1 MAKAHKIKISER
13 ALLQRINRTLSER
26 DEVLKKARSERVS
39 DDLGRYF
46 VLDTRLNAVVRK
58 DVELEGYGRSLKA
71 LKDYEVLE
79 GKANG

>member
-1 MAKAHKIKISER
+1 MAKTHKIKISER
-13 ALLQRINRTLSER
+13 ALLQRINRALSGC

-58 DVELEGYGRSLKA
+58 GVELEGYGRSIKA
-71 LKDYEVLE
+71 LRDYEELE
-79 GKANG
+79 GNANG

>member
-1 MAKAHKIKISER
+1 MAKTHKIKVSER
-13 ALLQRINRTLSER
+13 ALVQRINRVLTER

-39 DDLGRYF
+39 LDVGKYF

-58 DVELEGYGRSLKA
+58 DVALEDYGRSLKT

-79 GKANG
+79 NND